1 MTKTRIVSEIC
12 VATKLTR
19 LKRKEV
25 LEIIDIFLD
34 KIKDSA
40 NEGRTVK
47 IKGFGSFYNVV
58 KKARQ
63 VRSPIAGRL
72 IDVPEKAVLVFKSS
86 KETVKKK
93 GA

>member
-12 VATKLTR
+12 AVTKLN
-19 LKRKEV
+19 RKEV
-25 LEIIDIFLD
+25 SKIIDIFLD

-63 VRSPIAGRL
+63 IHSPIAGRL
-72 IDVPEKAVLVFKSS
+72 VDVPEKAVLVFKSS
-86 KETVKKK
+86 KETVKEK

>member
-12 VATKLTR
+12 AVTKLN
-19 LKRKEV
+19 RKEV
-25 LEIIDIFLD
+25 SKIIDIFLD

-63 VRSPIAGRL
+63 IHSPIAGRL
-72 IDVPEKAVLVFKSS
+72 VDVPEKAVLV
-86 KETVKKK
+86 
-93 GA
+93 